1 MSKKLEIFETISED
15 PNHRWCCAKTGFDA
29 AWGDT
34 PEQARKNWE
43 HQQLFLPV
51 GFLPIMRGVNC

>member
-15 PNHRWCCAKTGFDA
+15 PNLRWCCAKTGFDA

-43 HQQLFLPV
+43 HQQLFFCLS
-51 GFLPIMRGVNC
+51 GSYQL